1 MKKQFVHAIVVL
13 CAISQC
19 WSCKESQ
26 EMEMQSGKEYSE
38 EIKEIIMAKN
48 AEIEKLY
55 AEGMIDSAATHFAED
70 CIQLPPNQPAIIGN
84 ENYKAAWKQ
93 NMQFGTWEF
102 DLNTEKVK
110 ASGDL
115 ATEYGSYSL
124 TFSPNENS
132 PIPAME
138 DMGNYVVLW
147 EKIDDDWKVLW
158 DAPVSSVPMLMQATD
173 SIPSQ

>member
-1 MKKQFVHAIVVL
+1 MKNQCVHSIIVLFV
-13 CAISQC
+13 ISLC
-19 WSCKESQ
+19 WSCKESK

-158 DAPVSSVPMLMQATD
+158 DAPVSSVPMPMQATD